1 MQRHQAIVNQLT
13 MLNPAGLYDPAANGY
28 SHVVM
33 TPGQGYWVFVSGQ
46 GGEDANGVLA
56 AEFEVQLRQSLANL
70 VTALAAAEAGL
81 QDIARLTILVV
92 DHNEQRLAL
101 ISQTINEAWAG
112 RPTPACTLIPV
123 PRLALDGML
132 IEIDAVASLAARG
145 ATPT

>member
-1 MQRHQAIVNQLT
+1 MQRHQAIANQLT

-33 TPGQGYWVFVSGQ
+33 TPGPSCLVFISGQ

-56 AEFEVQLRQSLANL
+56 AEFEGQLRQSLANL